1 MTRNIILA
9 IILILV
15 TFGVPIG
22 LKYVTD
28 QRDSANP
35 APENFNPPVVEK
47 ANPSKEKTNPPELIE
62 TETNAADEIK
72 TPPASSA
79 PTTAAEQLEL
89 ALEEGQPV
97 WMMLGTTRCPYCV
110 QLKKIFN
117 ELKPDYE
124 GKVLFLDV
132 NLDEAEN
139 HDLSRKYK
147 VQYVPVTYIY
157 DKNGEVSFFEGGL
170 LDKDLLIEE
179 LNKVAE

>member
-1 MTRNIILA
+1 MSRNIILA
-9 IILILV
+9 IIIILV
-15 TFGVPIG
+15 VFGVPIG

-28 QRDSANP
+28 QKENTNPTQEMTKPPVAGEVNPSPGETESTP
-35 APENFNPPVVEK
+35 AP
-47 ANPSKEKTNPPELIE
+47 
-62 TETNAADEIK
+62 
-72 TPPASSA
+72 SA
-79 PTTAAEQLEL
+79 AAEQLAL

-117 ELKPDYE
+117 ELKPEYE

-132 NLDEAEN
+132 NLDEEEN
-139 HDLSRKYK
+139 YDLSKKYK

-170 LDKDLLIEE
+170 LEKEVLIEE
-179 LNKVAE
+179 LNRVAE